1 MVLSSE
7 MSSLFG
13 ESVGWLKSID
23 ESLAGFDQVGLL
35 LIFIFDLFIRGCLRL
50 VVEWA
55 DFGGRAYGPLS
66 LNSAA
71 AAKSNG
77 V

>member
-1 MVLSSE
+1 MLSSE
-7 MSSLFG
+7 LSALFG

-35 LIFIFDLFIRGCLRL
+35 LSFIFDRFIKGCLRL

-55 DFGGRAYGPLS
+55 DLGGRA
-66 LNSAA
+66 
-71 AAKSNG
+71 
-77 V
+77 